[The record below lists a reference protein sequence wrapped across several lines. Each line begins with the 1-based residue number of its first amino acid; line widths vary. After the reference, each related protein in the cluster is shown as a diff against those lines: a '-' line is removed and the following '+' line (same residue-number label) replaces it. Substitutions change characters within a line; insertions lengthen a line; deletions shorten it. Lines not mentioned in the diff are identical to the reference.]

1 MKTLAPLGKLAPVSQ
16 SCLSLACLI
25 YEVAMTFARIFR
37 PSKNAMQSGRAKTNV
52 WCLEFESDAV
62 RSADPLMGWTSSTDT
77 QGQVKLT
84 FDSREDAIAYAQQNG
99 LAFQVTDTKD
109 PKRIPRAYSDNFATN
124 RKMPWSH

>member
-1 MKTLAPLGKLAPVSQ
+1 MLALAGQIGPIGDRQ
-16 SCLSLACLI
+16 YGAP
-25 YEVAMTFARIFR
+25 MTFARIFR
-37 PSKNAMQSGRAKTNV
+37 PSKTAMQSGRAKTNV
-52 WCLEFESDAV
+52 WCLEFESDAA
-62 RSADPLMGWTSSTDT
+62 RTADPLMGWTSSTDT
-77 QGQVKLT
+77 QGQVRLT